1 MSNPVVHWEI
11 QSNQTGELRDY
22 YSKLFGW
29 EVHVTPDFDYSLVH
43 THEEGERGID
53 GGIGATQGGPSRVT
67 FYVEVNDMEGYL
79 KKAEELGGKTVMPI
93 MTIPGQATFAL
104 FSDPEGNVVGIVSL
118 EALAAQE

>member
-1 MSNPVVHWEI
+1 MCPNRTRRNTMSNPVVHFEI
-11 QSNQTGELRDY
+11 QSNKTSELRDY

-29 EVHVTPDFDYSLVH
+29 EIHVTPELDYGLVH

-53 GGIGATQGGPSRVT
+53 GGIGGTGGGPTQVT
-67 FYVEVNDMEGYL
+67 FYVEVDDMEGYL

-104 FSDPEGNVVGIVSL
+104 FSDPPRATLSG
-118 EALAAQE
+118 